1 MCQSMLTPPHT
12 HTTTT
17 TTTTHTAL
25 LTVMVHSL
33 CLPLSPAGGSVVTL
47 EYYYYHAIL
56 HNPNIAEVIKRAS
69 ARLLLEIE
77 KAVSI
82 SDIHLNSLLF
92 HPHIKMQLLS
102 QTFHIFW

>member
-1 MCQSMLTPPHT
+1 M
-12 HTTTT
+12 
-17 TTTTHTAL
+17 
-25 LTVMVHSL
+25 
-33 CLPLSPAGGSVVTL
+33 VTL

-56 HNPNIAEVIKRAS
+56 HKPNKAEVIKRAS

-82 SDIHLNSLLF
+82 SDIIISEQFAL

-102 QTFHIFW
+102 HTFHIFW